1 MEAIST
7 QITILLSIFWMF
19 CCQLL
24 YGQDTI
30 YLKNPS
36 FEDVPRKGTPGAP
49 PIFMWKDCAAVE
61 FPTESPPD
69 IHPVYNN
76 AWGVTMQPQ
85 NGDTYLGL
93 VVRAAH
99 SWESVGQKL
108 NVPLKADSCYTL
120 SVMLAVS
127 DTYLSATRY
136 SQQYGNNKLESF
148 AQPVMLVIWGGQHE
162 CDKQEILAESSDVKY
177 VEWRPYTFVLSPLRN
192 YNYIT
197 LEAYYSKSSLQHYNG
212 HIMVD
217 NLSPIIK
224 IDCK

>member
-120 SVMLAVS
+120 SVMLN
-127 DTYLSATRY
+127 
-136 SQQYGNNKLESF
+136 G
-148 AQPVMLVIWGGQHE
+148 
-162 CDKQEILAESSDVKY
+162 
-177 VEWRPYTFVLSPLRN
+177 
-192 YNYIT
+192 
-197 LEAYYSKSSLQHYNG
+197 G
-212 HIMVD
+212 HIP
-217 NLSPIIK
+217 LCYLLFEIITTSHLRHIIPNQVFNTTMAISWLTTCPRSLK
-224 IDCK
+224 

>member
-1 MEAIST
+1 MKTISA
-7 QITILLSIFWMF
+7 QKSILFSILWIF
-19 CCQLL
+19 CCQFL

-30 YLKNPS
+30 YLRNPS
-36 FEDVPRKGTPGAP
+36 FEDVPHKGTPGAP
-49 PIFMWKDCAAVE
+49 PIFMWKDCAAAQ

-85 NGDTYLGL
+85 NGETYLGL
-93 VVRAAH
+93 VVRAVN

-108 NVPLKADSCYTL
+108 SMPLQADSCYTF
-120 SVMLAVS
+120 SAMLAVS
-127 DTYLSATRY
+127 DTYLSPTRY
-136 SQQYGNNKLESF
+136 SDTKLESF
-148 AQPVMLVIWGGQHE
+148 AQPVMLVIWGGQYE

-177 VEWRPYTFVLSPLRN
+177 VEWRPYTFELSPNRN
-192 YNYIT
+192 YTYIT
-197 LEAYYSKSSLQHYNG
+197 LEAYYSNSSLETYNG

-224 IDCK
+224 KACK